1 MTPSAEITRTTH
13 LTQFRGVYFGL
24 KNQCKIVLNIVKK
37 KIMVHDANKNIEK
50 TQTIVLHVVIKK
62 KQVRRGTY
70 RESENLLR
78 SIDIW

>member
-1 MTPSAEITRTTH
+1 MDTWKIECRMKGIEFQNTNANTKFNVQMVNEFLYLEFLLSAMN
-13 LTQFRGVYFGL
+13 F
-24 KNQCKIVLNIVKK
+24 KI
-37 KIMVHDANKNIEK
+37 
-50 TQTIVLHVVIKK
+50 K